1 MKKFKV
7 GQIVED
13 YDGNPCKVTNPS
25 IGQDKFIEV
34 QRLGTN
40 KRVIL
45 FVEDVQKQG
54 TSKATVLTLVVVG
67 FLVLCAAIRLGINL
81 FQS

>member
-13 YDGNPCKVTNPS
+13 YDGHPCKVTNPG
-25 IGQDKFIEV
+25 IGQDEFIEV

-40 KRVIL
+40 KRFIL

-54 TSKATVLTLVVVG
+54 ASKATVLTLVFVG
-67 FLVLCAAIRLGINL
+67 FLIMCVIIHYCVKWFIL
-81 FQS
+81 

>member
-45 FVEDVQKQG
+45 FVEDVQKHG
-54 TSKATVLTLVVVG
+54 ASKATVITVVFVG
-67 FLVLCAAIRLGINL
+67 FLVLCAIVSLIVNW
-81 FQS
+81 

>member
-13 YDGNPCKVTNPS
+13 YDGHPCKVTNPG
-25 IGQDKFIEV
+25 IGQDEFIEV

-54 TSKATVLTLVVVG
+54 ASKATVITVVVVG
-67 FLVLCAAIRLGINL
+67 FLVLCAIVSLIVNW
-81 FQS
+81 F

>member
-13 YDGNPCKVTNPS
+13 YDGIPLKVTNTNVGDDR
-25 IGQDKFIEV
+25 ILEV
-34 QRLGTN
+34 EILGTQRRIFMF
-40 KRVIL
+40 K
-45 FVEDVQKQG
+45 EDLKEQG
-54 TSKATVLTLVVVG
+54 ASKATVITVVVVG

>member
-13 YDGNPCKVTNPS
+13 YDGNPCKVSNVGLEAS
-25 IGQDKFIEV
+25 NFIEV
-34 QRLGTN
+34 QRIDTG
-40 KRVIL
+40 KRLIM
-45 FVEDVQKQG
+45 FVDDVQRQG
-54 TSKATVLTLVVVG
+54 ASKATVITVVAVG